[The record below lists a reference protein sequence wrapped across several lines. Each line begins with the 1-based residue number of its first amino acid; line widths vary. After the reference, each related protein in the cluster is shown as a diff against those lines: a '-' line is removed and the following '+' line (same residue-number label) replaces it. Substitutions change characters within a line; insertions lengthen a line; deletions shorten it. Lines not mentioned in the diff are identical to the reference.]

1 MTLGKTLLLG
11 LIATVT
17 IFLGLPVAR
26 IRKVSVTAKAAL
38 NAFAIGVLVFLLI
51 ETLHKSSDQVET
63 ALTNAHD
70 HLGPWSSFAGK
81 SVLFVGALLV
91 GLVGLTA
98 YEQWMRNKRS
108 HLNTNANPAYTTALL
123 IALGS
128 GLHNFAEG
136 LSIGQSAARNDVKL
150 AVLLVVGFALHN
162 ATEAFGIAGP
172 LTGEATVPTWRWLG
186 LMGLIAGGPTFV
198 GTAIGHSFVNNN
210 LALLF
215 LALAAGSILYV
226 VIQLIGVALKMGR
239 PMSLAWGVIAGLATG
254 LGTDFIL
261 VVAGA

>member
-1 MTLGKTLLLG
+1 MSLTKTLLLG

-17 IFLGLPVAR
+17 IFLGLPIAR
-26 IRKVSVTAKAAL
+26 MRKISVTAKAAL

-51 ETLHKSSDQVET
+51 ETVHKSADQVET
-63 ALTNAHD
+63 ALTKAHD
-70 HLGPWSSFAGK
+70 QLGSWPSFAGK
-81 SVLFVGALLV
+81 SLLFIGALLV

-98 YEQWMRNKRS
+98 YELWMRDKRTRLGTS
-108 HLNTNANPAYTTALL
+108 TNPAYTTALL
-123 IALGS
+123 IAIGI

-136 LSIGQSAARNDVKL
+136 LSIGQSAAKNDVKL

-172 LTGEATVPTWRWLG
+172 LTGEPQVPTWRWLG

-198 GTAIGHSFVNNN
+198 GTVIGHSVVNDN

-215 LALAAGSILYV
+215 LALAAGSIMYV
-226 VIQLIGVALKMGR
+226 VIQLIGVALKLNR
-239 PMSLAWGVIAGLATG
+239 PMSLAWGIVAGLATG

-261 VVAGA
+261 VIAGA